1 MYCTGAQT
9 IYIVVHIS
17 VGIKTTTSST
27 VGVQTVEGEYLIVNP
42 TWSKTIEAAGTT
54 ITYIHEDN
62 KYLDRIYIPGPT
74 QYEINL
80 VVCFFTIQ
88 HANEQLLKFVVFF
101 RKWHVK
107 KYMRRVIDMFFTLTV
122 QCTHH
127 GKWF

>member
-1 MYCTGAQT
+1 MDAIYIITFAIIYYTLKVMQCTVLGHRL
-9 IYIVVHIS
+9 YIVVYVS
-17 VGIKTTTSST
+17 VSIKSTTSST

-80 VVCFFTIQ
+80 VVCFCTIQ

-101 RKWHVK
+101 RK
-107 KYMRRVIDMFFTLTV
+107 
-122 QCTHH
+122 
-127 GKWF
+127 